1 MTFDKPLLQGTL
13 IRRYK
18 RFLADVEMA
27 DGTVVTAHTPNTG
40 SMLGCCTPG
49 SKVWLSESDKPGRK
63 YRHGWELVEAAPR
76 ILVGINTGLANG
88 LVSEAVTGGVIT
100 ELQGYDGLRREVPYG
115 NENSRIDM
123 LLEGGPRPD
132 CYVEVK
138 NVTLAEDGIAWFP
151 DAVSKRGSKHLREL
165 EAVCRKGG
173 RGVIVFCV
181 QRGDVAEFR
190 PADHIDSEY
199 GATFRRALDGGVEA
213 LAYRARIS
221 DRAISLETPLPVVTP

>member
-1 MTFDKPLLQGTL
+1 MTFDQPLVPGTL

-18 RFLADVEMA
+18 RFLADVEMT

-63 YRHGWELVEAAPR
+63 YRHGWELVEAAPEV
-76 ILVGINTGLANG
+76 LVGINTGLANH

-100 ELQGYDGLRREVPYG
+100 ELQGYAGLRREVPYG
-115 NENSRIDM
+115 NESSRIDL
-123 LLEGGPRPD
+123 LLEDGPRPD

-138 NVTLAEDGIAWFP
+138 NVTLAEDSVAWFP

-165 EAVCRKGG
+165 EAVSRQGG

-181 QRGDVAEFR
+181 QRGDASEFR
-190 PADHIDSEY
+190 PADHIDGEY
-199 GATFRRALDGGVEA
+199 GATLRRALDGGVEA
-213 LAYRARIS
+213 LAYRARVS
-221 DRAISLETPLPVVTP
+221 DRCITLETPLPVVAP